1 MPDVLGPARAPSRSS
16 LIDILVKGAVA
27 GLLVAGVLAV
37 QERSTA
43 LAAILV
49 SLPIT
54 SIIALA
60 AVWLGTGSRRD
71 VTDLSWAIL
80 LIVLPSVLVFIALP
94 LLMRTGLHF
103 WPALLLAC
111 GVMACGYWLYAKL
124 LARVGIG

>member
-1 MPDVLGPARAPSRSS
+1 M
-16 LIDILVKGAVA
+16 IDILVKGAVA

-60 AVWLGTGSRRD
+60 AVWLDTGSRRD